1 MGARKRDDDMGT
13 LSVVQTLWATQ
24 MPVLSQSAWLDVA
37 DGRLIIHDPAG
48 QRADLPLQQGLLSP
62 QDARYVN
69 VAPSAARRPLVLE
82 RQDRQIDS
90 ATVDRLTQGDD
101 SAITHLDGVGFAG
114 NLAALHRTTVNNK
127 DFLYVAASSGQG
139 VSTYRVGTDGGLT
152 LVRAIGDSQTR
163 YLDGVT
169 AMDSAW
175 IGERRLMVTISAREN
190 GVSVFEL
197 TGGGQLNPIGSF
209 GLAEQLPV
217 DRPAA
222 LELVTQDGRVFALLA
237 AFGSS
242 SLTVLELRTDGTLA
256 FVDQVI
262 DTHDTRF
269 AGAAAMDTLTIDGQI
284 LIAVAG
290 HDGGLSLFQMLPG
303 GRLVHRETLVDTADT
318 ALDGI
323 RQLHFAQV
331 GDRLELFALS
341 TRDAGLTRIA
351 LDIAPVGQVGAQS
364 WGSDDTDILTAPDGG
379 AQLRSGAGDDIL
391 IDGDG
396 ADRLQGGTGADLF
409 VLRPDGRAD
418 TIGDFNL
425 DEDHIDLSGFAL
437 LHAPS
442 ELAITR
448 TQGGAVLRWGTETL
462 YVMRDTGGPV
472 TAADL
477 GHRVLFNSSHVI
489 MPDPLP
495 VIGDAGN
502 DTFLWSN
509 RPDTIDGG
517 GGYDTMNYS
526 AAPLRAWV
534 DLTDNSRNAYAAEGD
549 VLRNIEALT
558 GTSGADLFT
567 GDTAANTLSG
577 LRGRDTLRGGDGNDW
592 IMPGPGAD
600 LVDGGAGADM
610 VSYSDLPAAVQIDL
624 TRGTAVSTGEADTL
638 TGVENATGSIHADLI
653 QGDAGSNRLRGLGGY
668 DWFTS
673 TDGNDRYEGG
683 SGRDMVS
690 YVASASA
697 VTVDLGQGRGLAGL
711 AAGDTYDGIE
721 RVTGSIH
728 ADLLY
733 GDAAENDLR
742 GLGGY
747 DWFVGSTGGRDRYDG
762 GSGLDTV
769 AYTASATGV
778 RASLLLDYGSAGDA
792 ARDLFTSIEN
802 LTGSNHDDILTGD
815 HGRNRLRGMY
825 GQDRLYGNAG
835 VDRLEGGGSDD
846 FLDGGSGWDVA
857 LFSGQRAEYVLIRSG
872 RYTLVDRIAPGGDG
886 TDTLVN
892 IEALQFSDQLLYL

>member
-1 MGARKRDDDMGT
+1 MGA
-13 LSVVQTLWATQ
+13 LSVVQTIWTTQ
-24 MPVLSQSAWLDVA
+24 MPVLGQSAWLDVA
-37 DGRLIIHDPAG
+37 DGRLIIHDPAW
-48 QRADLPLQQGLLSP
+48 QRAELPLQPGLLSP
-62 QDARYVN
+62 QSARYVT
-69 VAPSAARRPLVLE
+69 VSPASARRPLVLD

-101 SAITHLDGVGFAG
+101 SATTHLDGSGFAG
-114 NLAALHRTTVNNK
+114 NLAALHRTTVNGK

-222 LELVTQDGRVFALLA
+222 LELVEQDGRVFALLA
-237 AFGSS
+237 AFGSA
-242 SLTVLELRTDGTLA
+242 SLTVLELRADGTLG
-256 FVDQVI
+256 FMDQVI
-262 DTHDTRF
+262 DNRETRF
-269 AGAAAMDTLTIDGQI
+269 AGATAMDTITVDGQV

-290 HDGGLSLFQMLPG
+290 QDGGLSLFQMLPG

-331 GDRLELFALS
+331 GERIELFALS

-351 LDIAPVGQVGAQS
+351 LDIGPAGQIGEQT
-364 WGSDDTDILTAPDGG
+364 WGSDDNDVLTAPDGG
-379 AQLRSGAGDDIL
+379 RHLRAGAGDDIL

-409 VLRPDGRAD
+409 VLRPDGLAD

-425 DEDHIDLSGFAL
+425 EEDRIDLSGFAL
-437 LHAPS
+437 LHAPDD
-442 ELAITR
+442 LTITR
-448 TQGGAVLRWGTETL
+448 TQGGAVLRWEAETL
-462 YVMRDTGGPV
+462 HVMRDTGGAI

-495 VIGDAGN
+495 VTGDAGN

-517 GGYDTMNYS
+517 GGYDTMVYS

-549 VLRNIEALT
+549 VLRNIEALI

-567 GDTAANTLSG
+567 GDAAANALSG
-577 LRGRDTLRGGDGNDW
+577 LRGRDTLLGGAGNDW
-592 IMPGPGAD
+592 ITPGPGAD
-600 LVDGGAGADM
+600 LVEGGSGSDM
-610 VSYSDLPAAVQIDL
+610 VSYNDLATTVRINLAL
-624 TRGTAVSTGEADTL
+624 EEAVSAGETDTL
-638 TGVENATGSIHADLI
+638 TGIENATGSIYADLI
-653 QGDAGSNRLRGLGGY
+653 QGSAAANRLRGLGGY
-668 DWFTS
+668 DWFTG
-673 TDGNDRYEGG
+673 TAGNDRYEGG

-690 YVASASA
+690 YVASSAA

-711 AAGDTYDGIE
+711 AAGDSYDSIE

-733 GDAAENDLR
+733 GNSAENDLR

-747 DWFVGSTGGRDRYDG
+747 DWFIGSGGGRDRYDG
-762 GSGLDTV
+762 GTGTDTV
-769 AYTASATGV
+769 AYSASTSGV
-778 RASLLLDYGSAGDA
+778 RASLLLGYGSAGDA
-792 ARDLFTSIEN
+792 ARDLFTSIES
-802 LTGSNHDDILTGD
+802 LTGSNQDDILTGD

-825 GQDRLYGNAG
+825 GQDTLYGNGG

-857 LFSGQRAEYVLIRSG
+857 LFSGNRSDYTVTTLG
-872 RYTLVDRIAPGGDG
+872 RYTVVERIAPGGDG
-886 TDTLVN
+886 TDTLLN
-892 IEALQFSDQLLYL
+892 MEALQFADQLLYL